1 MPRIA
6 KWKEKSECVNYLR
19 PRPVKFFLEDTE
31 MDFIE
36 GKMTLDEITESFAE
50 YIDKLVEDSIK
61 NSSRFDQFAEVK
73 NLDDYVCF

>member
-6 KWKEKSECVNYLR
+6 KWKEKNECVKHLA
-19 PRPVKFFLEDTE
+19 PRPVKFFLEDTK

-36 GKMTLDEITESFAE
+36 GEMTLDEIAESFAA
-50 YIDKLVEDSIK
+50 YIDQVVEESLK